1 MPAMSTNSIRHFADR
16 VRGLVGN
23 NKELVLS
30 AQDAKNLNH
39 EIQQLLARYVELES
53 QVESGQISVE
63 VSAPKF

>member
-1 MPAMSTNSIRHFADR
+1 MPMMSTNSIRNFADK

-23 NKELVLS
+23 TKELTLS

-53 QVESGQISVE
+53 MVETGQLTVE
-63 VSAPKF
+63 VAAPKF